1 MSGILR
7 LESLTKGNTLKQGDK
22 TPLKYRLFDADGEK
36 LNIAGKSAKVRLV
49 YPDFLTIGYEKDG
62 LTVAQ
67 DDTVTFTID
76 GVIPSR
82 IYHVEIIVD
91 GQFIFPSRSDES
103 KFTVDKSSLGTEA
116 NIIEIVGVD
125 AVVRKA
131 VDLINVD
138 PSLIIDEDKLV
149 TDIISNTGIGSIE
162 EYHQQFD
169 NVIKELSEEKDYH
182 SLPEI
187 SAARGGFDT
196 LGERLN
202 ETTEQLAHKANDS
215 EVRKKHIPI
224 GLNDFDGEAL
234 GVIQD
239 GTGGTPINIE
249 SIPRNGSVSKEKT
262 TFFRVTSRNKFD
274 KKTAQKNKSLGLDG
288 ILYDSTEFFVSD
300 LIPTKSGD
308 IWKASHNM
316 QTYVIY
322 NADGEK
328 QSGKTNYG
336 QSTFTVN
343 IDGFIRVGVWHT
355 AFDKFMITNESLPSE
370 YEEFSY
376 VITRDNIEPIPDNS
390 LGLEK
395 LSFVKTVSRNLFDKS
410 VAVEGVLGGDGD
422 VYPGATFFTTDYI
435 PTRVGDVWETT
446 NPLQTYVVYDESK
459 VKVQSETSYNKK
471 TFESE
476 HNGYIR
482 VSVFHTTKDSF
493 MISNKG
499 LPDQYE
505 PYKYGIPKEFLE
517 AQDSSA
523 KINKYEIEENI
534 DGIYE
539 RTDTEYLNSWTMT
552 SVEVYQVFDG
562 IVNDF
567 PNWASRVQYG
577 TSADG
582 KPIYKYTFKPEMT
595 QKERVE
601 QSIPLFVVTNTHSF
615 EKPALAGTT
624 QFFKDLAYNWKSN
637 NELRIMR
644 WNIHFEVI
652 PVVNP
657 YGVDNRS
664 RPNSNGVDINRNFT
678 AGWNTE
684 GDNGVFGTDY
694 YAGTEP
700 MSEPETKTLDKLMNE
715 YKHADYAIDVH
726 NYTTLAVSSSVL
738 WVGSNES
745 ETRSKL
751 TGFVHQTASIAQAKY
766 IDGNVS
772 GYENKALGLVE
783 NNNPYG
789 GATVWQWES
798 YGVPATLL
806 ELVSDF
812 GTTPQE
818 VQQFSVEAIGNLI
831 LNGLRKFVLGN

>member
-1 MSGILR
+1 MEYPFKDLLPREEVTARQGYYRDWTHIDANTFHQISELAKFIREKGHGADTREAMAQALERVYHDATQSGNANMEVSIARRGYSTLA
-7 LESLTKGNTLKQGDK
+7 ESLGNLSVNMINKNLGKLDQSFMSEEFLQQMAGNAPINSVPAKNSVTLGQ
-22 TPLKYRLFDADGEK
+22 TTF
-36 LNIAGKSAKVRLV
+36 AKVM
-49 YPDFLTIGYEKDG
+49 
-62 LTVAQ
+62 
-67 DDTVTFTID
+67 
-76 GVIPSR
+76 
-82 IYHVEIIVD
+82 
-91 GQFIFPSRSDES
+91 S
-103 KFTVDKSSLGTEA
+103 K
-116 NIIEIVGVD
+116 
-125 AVVRKA
+125 
-131 VDLINVD
+131 
-138 PSLIIDEDKLV
+138 
-149 TDIISNTGIGSIE
+149 
-162 EYHQQFD
+162 
-169 NVIKELSEEKDYH
+169 
-182 SLPEI
+182 
-187 SAARGGFDT
+187 
-196 LGERLN
+196 
-202 ETTEQLAHKANDS
+202 
-215 EVRKKHIPI
+215 
-224 GLNDFDGEAL
+224 
-234 GVIQD
+234 
-239 GTGGTPINIE
+239 
-249 SIPRNGSVSKEKT
+249 
-262 TFFRVTSRNKFD
+262 NKFD
-274 KKTAQKNKSLGLDG
+274 KKSAHKSKSLGLDG
-288 ILYDSTEFFVSD
+288 ELYDSSDFFTSD

-308 IWKASHNM
+308 TWRASNNL
-316 QTYVIY
+316 QAYAVY
-322 NADGEK
+322 NTDGEV
-328 QSGKTNYG
+328 QTSEASYG
-336 QSTFTVN
+336 QKTFTVG
-343 IDGFIRVGVWHT
+343 IDGYIRVSVWHT
-355 AFDKFMITNESLPSE
+355 AFDQFMITNESLPSE

-376 VITRDNIEPIPDNS
+376 VITRDNIEPIQDGS
-390 LGLEK
+390 LELEK

-410 VAVEGVLGGDGD
+410 KAVEGALGGDGN
-422 VYPGATFFTTDYI
+422 VYPNATFFTTDYI
-435 PTRVGDVWETT
+435 PTRVGDVWEASHL
-446 NPLQTYVVYDESK
+446 LQTYAVYDESK
-459 VKVQSETSYNKK
+459 VRVQSETNYNKK

-499 LPDQYE
+499 LANHYE

-517 AQDSSA
+517 TPDFVET
-523 KINKYEIEENI
+523 KGKYEIEENI
-534 DGIYE
+534 GGIYE
-539 RTDTEYLNSWTMT
+539 RTGDEYLNSWTLT
-552 SVEVYQVFDG
+552 SADVYQVFDG
-562 IVNDF
+562 IVSDF
-567 PNWASRVQYG
+567 PDWASRVQYG

-582 KPIYKYTFKPEMT
+582 KPIYKYTFRPKMT

-601 QSIPLFVVTNTHSF
+601 QPLPLFVVTNTHSF

-637 NELRIMR
+637 NELRVMR

-684 GDNGVFGTDY
+684 GENGNFGSNY

-700 MSEPETKTLDKLMNE
+700 MSEPETITLDNLMNE

-726 NYTTLAVSSSVL
+726 NYTSLEVSSSVL

-783 NNNPYG
+783 NNLPYG

-798 YGVPATLL
+798 YGVPTTLL

-818 VQQFSVEAIGNLI
+818 VQNFTAEALGNLI